1 MKKRLSNFFQLLSK
15 DIGFFI
21 FAIVLVP
28 LWIGIFIQMKNSSGA
43 FEPPTKEDYKWL
55 YKQEEKLK
63 ENFENVYLID
73 GASIK
78 IQNSEIKVELVS
90 EADQNYEL
98 HMTFDENK
106 KFIKSKEIC
115 NKAGYRTYN
124 IAGENEK
131 NGPIIACVLFGM
143 MIGLLFSVVV
153 VAFLHIRAKYIV

>member
-28 LWIGIFIQMKNSSGA
+28 LWIGIFIQMLNSVGA

-63 ENFENVYLID
+63 ENFENVYLIE
-73 GASIK
+73 GAFIK

-98 HMTFDENK
+98 HMTFDKNK
-106 KFIKSKEIC
+106 KLIESEEIC
-115 NKAGYRTYN
+115 NKPGYRTN
-124 IAGENEK
+124 SIAGENEK
-131 NGPIIACVLFGM
+131 YGPIIECVSLGM
-143 MIGLLFSVVV
+143 MIGLLF
-153 VAFLHIRAKYIV
+153 